1 MKVLRAPWIRCR
13 ADEVGTCEIQ
23 VNWRK
28 QTLVLIAYSEREAQ
42 VWWGG
47 LRDEERDAAV
57 GLDNAV
63 DAEQTSLW

>member
-13 ADEVGTCEIQ
+13 ADEVGACEIQ

-28 QTLVLIAYSEREAQ
+28 QTLLLLAHSEREAQ
-42 VWWGG
+42 EWWGG

-57 GLDNAV
+57 GV
-63 DAEQTSLW
+63 EKTVEPEQTSFW